1 MDNELRPQADPP
13 PYEKEVMLKFVEE
26 YSFDKDPKKAALR
39 IGITALHAQT
49 VADKFMD
56 SPFVQLEIKKRQ
68 YKDIKMVQ
76 DPERLK
82 QELIINLMNIV
93 RYEGEASNP
102 SARVAA
108 AKTIAQLT
116 GIESPKQE
124 TATQIS
130 NVMVI
135 PAPMS
140 VDDWSATAQAQQSRL
155 QKELEA
161 SLVS

>member
-13 PYEKEVMLKFVEE
+13 PYEQEMMRKFVEE
-26 YSFDKDPKKAALR
+26 YAFDKDPKKAALR
-39 IGITALHAQT
+39 IGITAIHAQT

-68 YKDIKMVQ
+68 YKDIKIVQ
-76 DPERLK
+76 DPEKLK

-116 GIESPKQE
+116 GIEAPTKTE
-124 TATQIS
+124 NTQIS

-135 PAPMS
+135 PAPMAI
-140 VDDWSATAQAQQSRL
+140 DDWSAAAQAQQSKL